1 MDANASFD
9 EAPMDRRTLLKTAL
23 VLPLAPYALK
33 LDAFGVPRAATRVHP
48 GAAGWPSESQ
58 WQVLNRQV
66 GGRLSVP
73 KSPFLGDAATRA
85 EAIAQLKN
93 PFYIGDQPALTQT
106 SGYFGAWTSRPSAYA
121 LTAESAEDIAAA
133 VNFAHKHGVRLVV
146 KGGGHSYQGTSCA
159 ADSLLVWTRRMNRVE
174 MHDGFVPQGAK
185 AGTQPQPAVSV
196 GAGAMWIDAYSEVTT
211 RGGRYVQGGGCT
223 TVGVAGL
230 VTGGGFGSFS
240 KRFGTAASNLLE
252 AEVVTADGK
261 IRVVNANR
269 DPELFWAIKGGG
281 GGCVGIV
288 TRLTLRTHDLPDIF
302 GAVFAEIQAESDE
315 AFRALTAKALGF
327 YRDTLCNPHWG
338 EQMGFRDGRTMSV
351 SMVYQGMDKAA
362 AEATWAP
369 FVAWVKER
377 PEYRFRKA
385 LQVFAMPARHFW
397 DADFFREHAPDFV
410 IPDSREGAPGE
421 HMLWKGDQGQVGWF
435 IHGYA
440 SAWLPSRLLA
450 DAELDTLATAI
461 CEAAEHMDVALHF
474 NKGLFGAPADAI
486 AASRD
491 TATNPA
497 VLDGFA
503 LAIIGNSGD
512 PAYEG
517 LPGAKV
523 DEARARHGADKVK
536 ASYERL
542 LKVAP
547 GAGAYISE
555 ADYFQANWQ
564 QAFWG
569 ANHTRLAAAK
579 RRYDP
584 DRLFIVH
591 HGVGS
596 EGTDA

>member
-1 MDANASFD
+1 
-9 EAPMDRRTLLKTAL
+9 MDRRTLLKTAL
-23 VLPLAPYALK
+23 VLPLVPYALK
-33 LDAFGVPRAATRVHP
+33 LDAFAAVRAATRVRP
-48 GAAGWPSESQ
+48 GSAGWPSESR
-58 WQVLNRQV
+58 WQTLNQQV

-73 KSPFLGDAATRA
+73 HSPFLGDAATRA

-93 PFYIGDQPALTQT
+93 PFYIGDQAALTQT

-133 VNFAHKHGVRLVV
+133 VNFARKHGVRLVV

-174 MHDGFVPQGAK
+174 MHEAFVPQGASP
-185 AGTQPQPAVSV
+185 GTRASPAVSI

-261 IRVVNANR
+261 VRVVNAYR
-269 DPELFWAIKGGG
+269 DPELFWALKGGG

-288 TRLTLRTHDLPDIF
+288 TRLTLRTHDLPGTF
-302 GAVFAEIQAESDE
+302 GAVFGEIQADSDD
-315 AFRALTAKALGF
+315 AYRALTAEALRF
-327 YRDTLCNPHWG
+327 YRDALCNPGWG
-338 EQMGFRDGRTMSV
+338 EQMTFRDEHTMKV
-351 SMVYQGMDKAA
+351 SMVFQGMDRAA
-362 AEATWAP
+362 AEAVWAP
-369 FVAWVKER
+369 FIAWVKER
-377 PEYRFRKA
+377 PAYTFRQP
-385 LQVFAMPARHFW
+385 LQVLALPARHFW
-397 DADFFREHAPDFV
+397 DADFFREHAPGLMVADA
-410 IPDSREGAPGE
+410 REGAPS
-421 HMLWKGDQGQVGWF
+421 HHTLWRGDQEQVGWY
-435 IHGYA
+435 IHGYT
-440 SAWLPSRLLA
+440 SAWLPSRLLGDGERA
-450 DAELDTLATAI
+450 NLAAAI
-461 CEAAEHMDVALHF
+461 CEAAGHMDVGLHF
-474 NKGLFGAPADAI
+474 NKGLFGAPADAL

-523 DEARARHGADKVK
+523 DEAHARRGAERVK
-536 ASYERL
+536 ASYDRL
-542 LKVAP
+542 IKVAP
-547 GAGAYISE
+547 GAGAYVSE
-555 ADYFQANWQ
+555 SDYFQPNWQ

-569 ANHTRLAAAK
+569 ANYKRLAAAK

-584 DRLFIVH
+584 ERLFLVH